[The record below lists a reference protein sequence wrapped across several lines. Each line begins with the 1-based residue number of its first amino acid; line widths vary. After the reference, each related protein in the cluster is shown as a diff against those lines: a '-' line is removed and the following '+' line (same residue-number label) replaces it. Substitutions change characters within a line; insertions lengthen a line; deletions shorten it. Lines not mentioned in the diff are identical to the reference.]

1 MIVYDMSWAS
11 GLSWGLCRKIGPA
24 EGTPIGKREENSY
37 GGHAGH
43 GNWWQSFDPHPFI
56 QTLPPSKPPKLITD
70 TVFFDDNLMKIQK
83 NIVGRKSTPR
93 FIMERG
99 IPEMNQVIGPKEEGW
114 EIVPSPFQR
123 TVPMDQQVDSKKDHS
138 EFASAVVG
146 TSEEPHPL
154 VKSLKTTASQ
164 AGVEQ
169 RTSASQYSKMDKEKE
184 TQYEKDMRD
193 KGVQFKNETGDKET
207 QYEKDVKEKGMQ
219 SGGVPVVRGISWKG
233 AFPNTTFHAVA
244 YPAVQPIK
252 KERPRRLE
260 EMVHVGPTGMDIDLP
275 IYVEPKR
282 EGYFMA
288 NPIPTERPTV
298 GLRRSDLIPNV
309 LVKREF
315 PNEPIPLFKPSKKRK
330 LHDRA
335 NELLRMESSIPTR
348 RHSDVQV
355 GKRGE
360 RRGSAS
366 GRLPSGKM
374 MPKRVRASAGLTVNT
389 DVPRINYVKKRG
401 KYAQRNPKTPPLL
414 TETHYGK
421 SMDKNIPNPSSRR
434 GAAKTAKQK
443 IASQAKV
450 GKRRST

>member
-1 MIVYDMSWAS
+1 MSWAS

-24 EGTPIGKREENSY
+24 EGTPVGKREENSY

-99 IPEMNQVIGPKEEGW
+99 VPEMNQVIGPKEEGW

-184 TQYEKDMRD
+184 TQYEKDTRD

-207 QYEKDVKEKGMQ
+207 QYEKDVKEKGTQ
-219 SGGVPVVRGISWKG
+219 SKGIPVVKG
-233 AFPNTTFHAVA
+233 TFPNQAFPHLH
-244 YPAVQPIK
+244 PSE
-252 KERPRRLE
+252 ERGRSECSKRCDP
-260 EMVHVGPTGMDIDLP
+260 DDW
-275 IYVEPKR
+275 PKW
-282 EGYFMA
+282 F
-288 NPIPTERPTV
+288 T
-298 GLRRSDLIPNV
+298 
-309 LVKREF
+309 
-315 PNEPIPLFKPSKKRK
+315 
-330 LHDRA
+330 
-335 NELLRMESSIPTR
+335 
-348 RHSDVQV
+348 
-355 GKRGE
+355 
-360 RRGSAS
+360 S
-366 GRLPSGKM
+366 GRREWTLITLFMLNRKE
-374 MPKRVRASAGLTVNT
+374 KDIL
-389 DVPRINYVKKRG
+389 
-401 KYAQRNPKTPPLL
+401 LL
-414 TETHYGK
+414 TPFRRKDRRWVCVEAIFTINTNSLMSLSSVK
-421 SMDKNIPNPSSRR
+421 LPNN
-434 GAAKTAKQK
+434 
-443 IASQAKV
+443 
-450 GKRRST
+450 

>member
-1 MIVYDMSWAS
+1 MSWAS

-24 EGTPIGKREENSY
+24 EGTPVGKREENSY

-99 IPEMNQVIGPKEEGW
+99 VPEMNQVIGPKEEGW

-184 TQYEKDMRD
+184 TQYEKDTRD

-207 QYEKDVKEKGMQ
+207 QYEKDVKEKGTQ
-219 SGGVPVVRGISWKG
+219 SKGIPVVKG
-233 AFPNTTFHAVA
+233 TFPNQAFPP
-244 YPAVQPIK
+244 YPVDLSFGPTRLPSPPPLRRERSKRVLK
-252 KERPRRLE
+252 KVRPRRLA
-260 EMVHVGPTGMDIDLP
+260 EMVHVGPTGMDIDHP

-282 EGYFMA
+282 EGYFAA

-298 GLRRSDLIPNV
+298 GLRRSDFYNQY
-309 LVKREF
+309 EF
-315 PNEPIPLFKPSKKRK
+315 PNVIIKRK
-330 LHDRA
+330 ASEQLTSLVRKKQKE
-335 NELLRMESSIPTR
+335 N
-348 RHSDVQV
+348 V
-355 GKRGE
+355 
-360 RRGSAS
+360 RGS
-366 GRLPSGKM
+366 GRVVPTPTPRRSRPPLTIDTDVRRRPVGIKATRKHQGKPM
-374 MPKRVRASAGLTVNT
+374 DERIPIVRKQRIPAVRQRSRPARPVLTINT
-389 DVPRINYVKKRG
+389 DVPRRPAGIKATRKHQG
-401 KYAQRNPKTPPLL
+401 KPMDERIPIVRKQR
-414 TETHYGK
+414 
-421 SMDKNIPNPSSRR
+421 
-434 GAAKTAKQK
+434 QK
-443 IASQAKV
+443 
-450 GKRRST
+450 